1 MSQLDQFFGKPGDD
15 TLGAAIQFR
24 GNRFGQGRDLRNP
37 HLPTSSWA
45 RPPGWQKRKPAA
57 SFLPPVPTQEL
68 PPSCP
73 LRRLVVRWTIFLVS
87 PRNRSPFCSAT
98 SGVDR
103 AHMTSS
109 GRL

>member
-1 MSQLDQFFGKPGDD
+1 MSQLDQFFGEPGDD

-45 RPPGWQKRKPAA
+45 CPPGWTKIMAAA
-57 SFLPPVPTQEL
+57 SFLPPFPTQEV

-73 LRRLVVRWTIFLVS
+73 LRRLVVGWTVFLVLPS
-87 PRNRSPFCSAT
+87 NRSRSFFDMSDAGRGLMP
-98 SGVDR
+98 
-103 AHMTSS
+103 SS
-109 GRL
+109 